1 MAYFAVA
8 APSAA
13 AVAFFAAAVP
23 SAAAAAFF
31 AAVPSVA
38 AVAFF
43 AAVPSAAAVACL
55 NYDLDFF
62 LFSREITSDNNTK
75 YYQP

>member
-13 AVAFFAAAVP
+13 AAASAAAVP
-23 SAAAAAFF
+23 FF
-31 AAVPSVA
+31 A

-43 AAVPSAAAVACL
+43 VAVACL

-62 LFSREITSDNNTK
+62 SFLLRDYFR
-75 YYQP
+75 